1 VQAYAVV
8 DQIPIRNARYPD
20 RERIIR
26 TSNMDLFWINR
37 FRDGNL
43 AIMPA
48 PRINERL
55 EDVILRWRAD
65 GIDTVVS
72 LLEAAEIPGLLEA
85 ESELCLEFGIEFIS
99 FPIRDKTVPPTLEAI
114 ASIAH
119 VLAERVSSGQGVA
132 IHCRAGIGRSA
143 TLAACVLIWLGV
155 DGEEALDMIAEA
167 RGVEVPE
174 TEAQR
179 QWVLAFPAAASRLK
193 R

>member
-1 VQAYAVV
+1 
-8 DQIPIRNARYPD
+8 
-20 RERIIR
+20 
-26 TSNMDLFWINR
+26 
-37 FRDGNL
+37 
-43 AIMPA
+43 MPA

-55 EDVILRWRAD
+55 EDVILGWRAD

-85 ESELCLEFGIEFIS
+85 ETELCREFGIEFIS
-99 FPIRDKTVPPTLEAI
+99 FPVRDKTVPPSLESVANI
-114 ASIAH
+114 AR

-155 DGEEALDMIAEA
+155 DREVALDMIAEA

-174 TEAQR
+174 TEEQR
-179 QWVLAFPAAASRLK
+179 QWVLAFPAATSRLK
-193 R
+193 P